1 MNIDDLKF
9 LLRETLEPTDL
20 VYFAALV
27 LMILALAG
35 RLYLVFYGTPAP

>member
-1 MNIDDLKF
+1 MNLDDVKF
-9 LLRETLEPTDL
+9 LLRETLD
-20 VYFAALV
+20 VGDVIYFVALV